1 MLTTTNLEKIKD
13 VSVAMLYLEAV
24 NIEDVAESND

>member
-13 VSVAMLYLEAV
+13 VSVAMLYLEVV